1 MIYYAKIDG
10 QETSVRIEKKDDFY
24 DVTIGDRRYEVDAKY
39 LENSNSLSLLVNSK
53 CYDASVA
60 VSEGSALVSISGEKF
75 EIDLMD
81 ELSFLAGTPSTH
93 HGSMDAEVIKTP
105 MPGVI
110 VAVEVEPGQKI
121 DAGAPVV
128 VVEAMKMQNEISS
141 LCGGIVKEVL
151 VHQGDTVESNQRLA
165 VIERA

>member
-1 MIYYAKIDG
+1 MIYYARIDG
-10 QETSVRIEKKDDFY
+10 QEKTVRIEKRGDCY
-24 DVTIGDRRYEVDAKY
+24 DVIIDGRRYEVDAKY
-39 LENSNSLSLLVNSK
+39 LENSNSLSLLINSK

-60 VSEGSALVSISGEKF
+60 VSERSALVSISGEKF

-81 ELSFLAGTPSTH
+81 ELSFLAGAPTAH

-110 VAVEVEPGQKI
+110 VAVEVEPGQRI

-141 LCGGIVKEVL
+141 VCGGIVKEVL
-151 VHQGDTVESNQRLA
+151 VRQGDTVVSNQRLA
-165 VIERA
+165 VVERA